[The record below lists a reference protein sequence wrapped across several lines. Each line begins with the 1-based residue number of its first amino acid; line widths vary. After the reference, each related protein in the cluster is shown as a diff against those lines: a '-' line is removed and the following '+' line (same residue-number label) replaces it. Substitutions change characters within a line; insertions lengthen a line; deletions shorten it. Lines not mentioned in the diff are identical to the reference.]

1 MLDALFV
8 VRGAEERAARRA
20 VTRSGAAVR
29 VFPTDVGPQA
39 AADAAA
45 RALAAVP
52 GPRRALVTGLC
63 GALAANLC
71 VADLL
76 LYAELYEVASA
87 PLVTDVRLTEGVAL
101 ALPEA
106 RRGIRATASSRIVT
120 ATRAKRELAERSGAA
135 AVDME
140 SAALVRTLQAG
151 GWAVAVL
158 RVVSDG
164 ANDELPDLN
173 RALSPRGELRAGVMA
188 LEFVRNPVAGI
199 RLARHGMRALR
210 ALEDALT
217 HFLRSTRP

>member
-20 VTRSGAAVR
+20 ITRAGSPVR
-29 VFPTDVGPQA
+29 VFVTDVGPQA
-39 AADAAA
+39 AANAAA
-45 RALAAVP
+45 QAHVALP

-63 GALAANLC
+63 GALDPTFC
-71 VADLL
+71 VGDVL
-76 LYAELYEVASA
+76 LYAELGGLASA
-87 PLVTDVRLTEGVAL
+87 PLVTDLRLTDDVA
-101 ALPEA
+101 AELPEA
-106 RRGIRATASSRIVT
+106 KRGVRATASSRIVT
-120 ATRAKRELAERSGAA
+120 ATREKRELAERSGAA

-140 SAALVRTLQAG
+140 SGALVGTLQAAA
-151 GWAVAVL
+151 WAVAVL

-188 LEFVRNPVAGI
+188 LEFMRDPVAGV

-210 ALEDALT
+210 VLENELT
-217 HFLRSTRP
+217 RFLRSTQP